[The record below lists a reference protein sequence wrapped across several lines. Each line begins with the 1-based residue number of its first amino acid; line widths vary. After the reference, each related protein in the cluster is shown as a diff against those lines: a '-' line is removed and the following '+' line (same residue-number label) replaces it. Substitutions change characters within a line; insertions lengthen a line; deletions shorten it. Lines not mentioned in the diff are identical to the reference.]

1 MTRDGVVF
9 NCRIIFQIKKNQIL
23 EKIIKLIYFDKI
35 TPYIVVSLYNAPLFT
50 IIHFHR
56 MSLIYIVCSELF
68 KHSVLL
74 VISELI
80 TLQQIQDIR
89 NTASQKTN

>member
-1 MTRDGVVF
+1 M
-9 NCRIIFQIKKNQIL
+9 
-23 EKIIKLIYFDKI
+23 KIIKLIYFDKI
-35 TPYIVVSLYNAPLFT
+35 TTPYIVPSCNAPIFT

-80 TLQQIQDIR
+80 TLQQIQDVR